1 MDTALPYRLLA
12 DSVLALHLAIVVFVI
27 GGLLAVIAG
36 NLRGWRWVNHL
47 WFRFAHLA
55 AIAVVVAESW
65 FGMVCPLTTLEMW
78 LRAQAGAATYEGSFI
93 EYWFQ
98 RLLYY
103 NAPDWVFTLAY
114 TFFGLLVAA
123 TWWYF
128 PPMSRR
134 RR

>member
-1 MDTALPYRLLA
+1 MDTTLPYRLLA

-27 GGLLAVIAG
+27 GGLLLVVAG

-47 WFRFAHLA
+47 WFRVAHLA

-65 FGMVCPLTTLEMW
+65 FGMVCPLTTLELW
-78 LRAQAGAATYEGSFI
+78 LRAQAGAATYGGGFI

-103 NAPDWVFTLAY
+103 DAPGWVFTLVY
-114 TFFGLLVAA
+114 TAFGLLVAA
-123 TWWYF
+123 TWWYY
-128 PPMSRR
+128 PPGPRR
-134 RR
+134 R